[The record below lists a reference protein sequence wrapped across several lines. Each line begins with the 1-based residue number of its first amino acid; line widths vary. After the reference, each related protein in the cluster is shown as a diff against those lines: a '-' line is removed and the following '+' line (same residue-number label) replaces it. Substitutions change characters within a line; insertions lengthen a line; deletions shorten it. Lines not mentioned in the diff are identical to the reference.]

1 MSILASLA
9 VLALLPQAPPSNGQ
23 GGTEPEGRAPLL
35 TPAEQQGLRDKM
47 AAFIKS
53 NDAYDRATAV
63 RDREKTN
70 TQREKAK
77 AAFEKEWDKQM
88 EKRGNLLA
96 SMPDLRAIYDNCF
109 LLDRPEF
116 SLGNLRAEK
125 PKGDGKG
132 DVIEYSFFL
141 PKTYKAEKPMRA
153 VIVLPGTAAA
163 GAPAWAKRE
172 DYFAAVW
179 DKTTALND
187 TIFEVC
193 HVPAGLELDLVPDWS
208 REGQADEEQRR
219 INTVWSGFGLV
230 MNSYNVDRPRV
241 FLDCGRATC
250 GFGVRFVSIF
260 PDRFAGL
267 ILRQPIDVGDPAAP
281 GGIRLGSL
289 LGMPVLML
297 QTAATAADVAA
308 LKGRLEAV
316 TPDSVTVVEATDD
329 YPHKGASAAIE
340 AWMQKQQRKIAPKK
354 IVIESNH
361 DRFNRSYWADMDR
374 VEPLSTAGPEDKPR
388 LEVEADRATNRIT
401 VKTQGVDS
409 FFLYLNDDL
418 IDLDKEFTVVINDKA
433 SNQKL
438 ARSFREMQERLLLRR
453 DWEYIFPVAYHA
465 TVPKAE
471 PPKAD
476 PKK

>member
-9 VLALLPQAPPSNGQ
+9 LLALLPQAPPGNGQ
-23 GGTEPEGRAPLL
+23 GGTDPEGRPALL

-47 AAFIKS
+47 AEFIKC
-53 NDAYDRATAV
+53 NDAYDRASAPK
-63 RDREKTN
+63 DREKTGKK
-70 TQREKAK
+70 REASKE
-77 AAFEKEWDKQM
+77 AFEKECDKM
-88 EKRGNLLA
+88 EKKGGHNLVA
-96 SMPDLRAIYDNCF
+96 SMADLRAIYYNCF

-116 SLGNLRAEK
+116 SLGNLRSEK
-125 PKGDGKG
+125 LKADNKA
-132 DVIEYSFFL
+132 DATEFSFFL
-141 PKTYKAEKPMRA
+141 PKTYKADKPMRT

-163 GAPAWAKRE
+163 GAPAWAKPA

-179 DKTTALND
+179 DKTNALND
-187 TIFEVC
+187 TIFQVC
-193 HVPAGLELDLVPDWS
+193 HVPPGLELDPVPDFS

-219 INTVWSGFGLV
+219 INAVWSGFAPVL
-230 MNSYNVDRPRV
+230 NAYNVDRPRV

-267 ILRQPIDVGDPAAP
+267 ILRQPVDVAD
-281 GGIRLGSL
+281 IRLGSL
-289 LGMPVLML
+289 LGMPVLKL

-316 TPDSVTVVEATDD
+316 TPDSVTVVETTDE
-329 YPHKGASAAIE
+329 YPHKAASAQIE
-340 AWMQKQQRKIAPKK
+340 AWMAKQQRKIAPKK

-361 DRFNRSYWADMDR
+361 DRFHRSYWANMDR
-374 VEPLSTAGPEDKPR
+374 VEPLSTAGPEEKPR

-418 IDLDKEFTVVINDKA
+418 IDLDK
-433 SNQKL
+433 
-438 ARSFREMQERLLLRR
+438 
-453 DWEYIFPVAYHA
+453 
-465 TVPKAE
+465 
-471 PPKAD
+471 
-476 PKK
+476 

>member
-23 GGTEPEGRAPLL
+23 GGTEQDGRPPLL
-35 TPAEQQGLRDKM
+35 TPAEQLLLRDKM
-47 AAFIKS
+47 AEFIKAD
-53 NDAYDRATAV
+53 DAWDRATAV
-63 RDREKTN
+63 KDREKTGKK
-70 TQREKAK
+70 RETAK
-77 AAFEKEWDKQM
+77 EACEKEWDKM
-88 EKRGNLLA
+88 EKRGHNLLA
-96 SMPDLRAIYDNCF
+96 SMADLRAIFENCF
-109 LLDRPEF
+109 LLERPEKEPG
-116 SLGNLRAEK
+116 SLRKDKAFG
-125 PKGDGKG
+125 
-132 DVIEYSFFL
+132 VEYSYFL
-141 PKTYKAEKPMRA
+141 PKSYKADKPMRT

-163 GAPAWAKRE
+163 GAPAWAKPA

-187 TIFEVC
+187 TIFQIC
-193 HVPAGLELDLVPDWS
+193 HVPAGLELDPVPDFS
-208 REGQADEEQRR
+208 REGQGDEEQRR
-219 INTVWSGFGLV
+219 IDAVWSGFGPV
-230 MNSYNVDRPRV
+230 VNAYNVDRPRV

-267 ILRQPIDVGDPAAP
+267 ILRQPIDVA
-281 GGIRLGSL
+281 GIRLGSL
-289 LGMPVLML
+289 LGVPVLML
-297 QTAATAADVAA
+297 QTAATAGDVAA

-329 YPHKGASAAIE
+329 YPHKGASGAIE
-340 AWMQKQQRKIAPKK
+340 AWMQKQQRKMTPKK

-361 DRFNRSYWADMDR
+361 DRHNRSYWADMDR
-374 VEPLSTAGPEDKPR
+374 VEPLSTAGPDDKPR

-433 SNQKL
+433 STEKRTRN
-438 ARSFREMQERLLLRR
+438 FPEMRKRLVVRR
-453 DWEYIFPVAYHA
+453 DWEYIFPVDYHA
-465 TVPKAE
+465 TVPKEE
-471 PPKAD
+471 PAKPKEEPAKAD